1 MSITPTSLEITN
13 SIYQL
18 IPKTKIHYK
27 LSDLLT
33 NILASNNT
41 KTSIVIAVEY
51 ENQKRYFLTVSFQ
64 EPSILLHFLEPPKQT
79 FNEVLCQNNFCKL
92 YFDVDIYIEKSLNL
106 NTTESLF
113 ILQNLFHCIIF
124 NCTNHDAAP
133 YSSFTDHFLVL
144 SASTELKHSYHLIY
158 TNTATRFESQVTV
171 LQFLNKIL
179 HNCLQFLLLHSC
191 QQQTNKINIEKD
203 LNNSLVQLQIVLQ
216 NRILCNCIIPKTNI
230 TSQDFLK
237 LLYKSIFSL
246 NNIQ

>member
-13 SIYQL
+13 NIYQL
-18 IPKTKIHYK
+18 IPKTKIYYK

-51 ENQKRYFLTVSFQ
+51 KNQKRYFLTVSFQ
-64 EPSILLHFLEPPKQT
+64 ELSILLHFLEPPKQT

-106 NTTESLF
+106 NITESLF
-113 ILQNLFHCIIF
+113 ILQSLFHCIIF

-133 YSSFTDHFLVL
+133 NSSFTDHFLVL

-158 TNTATRFESQVTV
+158 TNTSTRFESQVTI
-171 LQFLNKIL
+171 LQFINTIL

-191 QQQTNKINIEKD
+191 QQQTQQTNKINIEKD
-203 LNNSLVQLQIVLQ
+203 LNDYLVQLQIVLQ
-216 NRILCNCIIPKTNI
+216 NRNLCNCIIPKTNI

-246 NNIQ
+246 